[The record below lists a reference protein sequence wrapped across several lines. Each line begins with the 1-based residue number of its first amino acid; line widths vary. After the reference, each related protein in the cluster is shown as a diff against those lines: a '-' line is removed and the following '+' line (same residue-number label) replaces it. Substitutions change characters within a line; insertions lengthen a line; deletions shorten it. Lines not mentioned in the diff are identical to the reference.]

1 MEKKLSNLIKPRD
14 GILSISRYK
23 GGKGSQAIGAI
34 KLSSNESPLGPSDR
48 AIKAYIDS
56 ANSLSIYPDGN
67 STLLKE
73 KIAELH
79 NINVNNIICGAGS
92 DEILNLIAT
101 AYLMPGD
108 EVIFSEHAFLLYKII
123 TLANNGTP
131 IAAKEDGLK
140 ANVDN
145 IISCVTKK
153 TKIVFIA
160 NPNNPTGSYLNK
172 NELYELRDRLPE
184 SVLLVIDGAYAEY
197 AQQEDY
203 IDGKEL
209 ISEAFNTVMTRT
221 FSKVY
226 ALAALRI
233 GWAYAP
239 SHIIETLNKIRGPF
253 NLSTAAINAG
263 AAALDD
269 QDHVK
274 KSVDFNTE
282 EKINLL
288 EEYREIMIPT
298 TGGAANFLLL
308 DLTNIDFI
316 GFMGDEEI
324 AENMNKYLI
333 HNNIYVRN
341 VADYGLSCHLRIT
354 IGKREQN
361 NFVLEKIQQYMRQG
375 GFP

>member
-1 MEKKLSNLIKPRD
+1 MKLSNLIKPRD
-14 GILSISRYK
+14 GIHGISRYK

-34 KLSSNESPLGPSDR
+34 KLSSNESPLGPSDK

-56 ANSLSIYPDGN
+56 AKSLSIYPDGN

-92 DEILNLIAT
+92 DEILNLIAA

-140 ANVDN
+140 ANIDN

-197 AQQEDY
+197 AQEEDY
-203 IDGKEL
+203 IDGKSL
-209 ISEAFNTVMTRT
+209 ISDAVNTVMTRT

-282 EKINLL
+282 EKVNLL

-316 GFMGDEEI
+316 GFMGDQEI

-361 NFVLEKIQQYMRQG
+361 NFVLEKIREYMRQG

>member
-1 MEKKLSNLIKPRD
+1 MKLSNLIKPRD
-14 GILSISRYK
+14 GIHGISRYK

-34 KLSSNESPLGPSDR
+34 KLSSNESPLGPSDK

-56 ANSLSIYPDGN
+56 AKSLSIYPDGN

-92 DEILNLIAT
+92 DEILNLIAA

-140 ANVDN
+140 ANIDN

-197 AQQEDY
+197 AQEEDY
-203 IDGKEL
+203 IDGKSL
-209 ISEAFNTVMTRT
+209 ISDAVNTVMTRT

-282 EKINLL
+282 EKVNLL

-316 GFMGDEEI
+316 GFMGDQEI

-341 VADYGLSCHLRIT
+341 VVDYGLSCHLRIT

-361 NFVLEKIQQYMRQG
+361 NFVLEKIREYMRQG

>member
-1 MEKKLSNLIKPRD
+1 MKLSNLIKPRD
-14 GILSISRYK
+14 GIHGISRYK

-34 KLSSNESPLGPSDR
+34 KLSSNESPLGPSDK

-56 ANSLSIYPDGN
+56 AKSLSIYPDGN

-92 DEILNLIAT
+92 DEILNLIAC

-108 EVIFSEHAFLLYKII
+108 EVIYSEHAFLLYKII
-123 TLANNGTP
+123 TLTNNGTP
-131 IAAKEDGLK
+131 IAAKEVGLK
-140 ANVDN
+140 ANIDN

-184 SVLLVIDGAYAEY
+184 RVLLVIDGAYAEY
-197 AQQEDY
+197 AQEEDY
-203 IDGKEL
+203 IDGKSL
-209 ISEAFNTVMTRT
+209 ISETVNTVMTRT

-263 AAALDD
+263 AAAIED

-274 KSVDFNTE
+274 KSVDFNTK
-282 EKINLL
+282 EKITLL
-288 EEYREIMIPT
+288 EEYGEIMIPAI
-298 TGGAANFLLL
+298 GGAANFLLL

-316 GFMGDEEI
+316 NFIGDEELS
-324 AENMNKYLI
+324 ENMNKYLI
-333 HNNIYVRN
+333 QNNIYVRN

-361 NFVLEKIQQYMRQG
+361 SFVLEKIKQYMRQG

>member
-23 GGKGSQAIGAI
+23 GGKGSQAIGAL

-92 DEILNLIAT
+92 DEILNLIAA

-140 ANVDN
+140 ANIDN

-197 AQQEDY
+197 AQEEDY
-203 IDGKEL
+203 IDGKSL
-209 ISEAFNTVMTRT
+209 ISDAVNTVMTRT

-282 EKINLL
+282 EKVNLL

-316 GFMGDEEI
+316 GFMGDQEI

-361 NFVLEKIQQYMRQG
+361 NFVLEKIREYMRQG

>member
-1 MEKKLSNLIKPRD
+1 MSNLIKPRD
-14 GILSISRYK
+14 GIRGISRYK

-48 AIKAYIDS
+48 AVKAYIDS
-56 ANSLSIYPDGN
+56 AKSLSIYPDGN

-79 NINVNNIICGAGS
+79 DVNVNNIICGAGS
-92 DEILNLIAT
+92 DEILNLIAC

-108 EVIFSEHAFLLYKII
+108 EVIYSEHAFLLYKII
-123 TLANNGTP
+123 TLTNNGTP
-131 IAAKEDGLK
+131 IAAKEVGLK

-184 SVLLVIDGAYAEY
+184 RVLLVIDGAYAEY
-197 AQQEDY
+197 AKEQDY
-203 IDGKEL
+203 IDGKSL
-209 ISEAFNTVMTRT
+209 ILETANTVMTRT

-239 SHIIETLNKIRGPF
+239 LHIIETLNKIRGPF

-263 AAALDD
+263 AAAIEDH
-269 QDHVK
+269 DHVT
-274 KSVDFNTE
+274 KSVELNSNEKVQLLKAYE
-282 EKINLL
+282 EAQIHVH
-288 EEYREIMIPT
+288 
-298 TGGAANFLLL
+298 GGAANFLLL
-308 DLTNIDFI
+308 DLTNLAKKTSTVQQEMVV
-316 GFMGDEEI
+316 GL
-324 AENMNKYLI
+324 NNYLI
-333 HNNIYVRN
+333 KNNIFVRN
-341 VADYGLSCHLRIT
+341 VSDYGLPCHLRVT
-354 IGKREQN
+354 IGSKEQN
-361 NFVLEKIQQYMRQG
+361 RTVLYKIREYVEQVCKTK
-375 GFP
+375 

>member
-1 MEKKLSNLIKPRD
+1 MKLSNLIKPRD
-14 GILSISRYK
+14 GIRGISRYK

-48 AIKAYIDS
+48 AVKAYIDS
-56 ANSLSIYPDGN
+56 AKSLSIYPDGN

-79 NINVNNIICGAGS
+79 DVNINNIICGAGS
-92 DEILNLIAT
+92 DEILNLIAC

-108 EVIFSEHAFLLYKII
+108 EVIYSEHAFLLYKII
-123 TLANNGTP
+123 TLTNNGTP
-131 IAAKEDGLK
+131 IAAKEVGLK
-140 ANVDN
+140 ANIDN

-184 SVLLVIDGAYAEY
+184 RVLLVIDGAYAEY
-197 AQQEDY
+197 AQEEDY
-203 IDGKEL
+203 IDGKSL
-209 ISEAFNTVMTRT
+209 ISETVNTVMTRT

-263 AAALDD
+263 AAAIED

-274 KSVDFNTE
+274 KSVDFNTK
-282 EKINLL
+282 EKITLL
-288 EEYREIMIPT
+288 EEYGEIMIPT
-298 TGGAANFLLL
+298 IGGAANFLLL

-316 GFMGDEEI
+316 NFMGDEELS
-324 AENMNKYLI
+324 ENMNKYLI
-333 HNNIYVRN
+333 QNNIYVRN

-361 NFVLEKIQQYMRQG
+361 SFVLEKIKQYMRQG

>member
-1 MEKKLSNLIKPRD
+1 MSNLIKPRD
-14 GILSISRYK
+14 GIRGISRYK

-48 AIKAYIDS
+48 AVKAYIDS
-56 ANSLSIYPDGN
+56 AKSLSIYPDGN

-79 NINVNNIICGAGS
+79 DVNVNNIICGAGS
-92 DEILNLIAT
+92 DEILNLIAC

-108 EVIFSEHAFLLYKII
+108 EVIYSEHAFLLYKII
-123 TLANNGTP
+123 TLTNNGTP
-131 IAAKEDGLK
+131 IAAKEVGLK
-140 ANVDN
+140 ANIDN

-184 SVLLVIDGAYAEY
+184 RVLLVIDGAYAEY
-197 AQQEDY
+197 AKEQDY
-203 IDGKEL
+203 IDGKSL
-209 ISEAFNTVMTRT
+209 ILETANTVMTRT

-239 SHIIETLNKIRGPF
+239 LHIIETLNKIRGPF

-263 AAALDD
+263 AAAIEDH
-269 QDHVK
+269 DHVT
-274 KSVDFNTE
+274 KSVELNSNEKVQLLKAYE
-282 EKINLL
+282 EAQIHVH
-288 EEYREIMIPT
+288 
-298 TGGAANFLLL
+298 GGAANFLLL
-308 DLTNIDFI
+308 DLTNLAKKTSTMQQEMVV
-316 GFMGDEEI
+316 GL
-324 AENMNKYLI
+324 NNYLI
-333 HNNIYVRN
+333 KNNIFVRN
-341 VADYGLSCHLRIT
+341 VSDYGLPCHLRVT
-354 IGKREQN
+354 IGSKEQN
-361 NFVLEKIQQYMRQG
+361 RTVLDKIREYVEQVCKTK
-375 GFP
+375 